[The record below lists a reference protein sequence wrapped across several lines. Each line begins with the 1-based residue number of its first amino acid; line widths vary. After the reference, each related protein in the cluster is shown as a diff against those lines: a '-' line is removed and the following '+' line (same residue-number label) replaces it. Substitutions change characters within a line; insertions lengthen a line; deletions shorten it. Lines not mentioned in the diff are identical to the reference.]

1 MPAQSTKLPWV
12 VTQGETRL
20 SRTQIQSNLQ
30 GFAHRWHEI
39 LSNTD
44 VVQANVEQQYAQPFW
59 QELYSCFG
67 IDATVTAIYERYA
80 QKASSRGLGRID
92 LFQPSVVIGEAKSPG
107 VPLEKAYSQV
117 LDYLAG
123 GSVTQSEMPRYIL
136 CHNFEHLRVIRLSGD
151 EFDVE
156 FPLAELPEHVDYLKF
171 LAGYDT
177 VTYQEQV
184 EASVQASKLMTNLFT
199 AMVGDE
205 VDEEV
210 GDEAPT
216 TMQDEDVA
224 VYETSSFLSRIL
236 FCLFAEDAGLFEA
249 GMFTRFVEEECNA
262 ANLGAQL
269 QALFAVLN
277 TPVERRRNVSELLA
291 EFPYV
296 NGHLFED
303 TLPTQFF
310 NEQMYEALRVAT
322 HFDWSRI
329 SPAIF
334 GSLFQLVKSKEAR
347 RSDGEHYTSEKNILK
362 VLQPLFLDEFR
373 AEADRLIALKG
384 TASARVKQLR
394 AFQDRLASYVFCDP
408 ACGSGNFLVVAY
420 RELRKIETDVIVAIR
435 ELEGQETMVWDV
447 SLEQKLSIG
456 QFHGFELNWWPARI
470 AETAMFLVDHQANVE
485 LAARIGMA
493 PDRLPISI
501 SAHIHHG
508 NALAMDWA
516 VALPDAPMTYL
527 FGNPPFIG
535 QYTKTDEQKADMKR
549 VWGKDYDG
557 YLDYVTGWHAQSM
570 QVLKHRQGE
579 FAYVTTNSI
588 TQGQPVPALFGPLQ
602 REGWR
607 IKFAHR
613 TFAWDSE
620 APGKA
625 AVHCVIVGF
634 TRNRGIKQQL
644 WDYPQVNGDALPVR
658 VETGVNA
665 YLVDGV
671 NVIVSKRSKPLS
683 TVVNKAA
690 YGSKPADNNFLAPK
704 AGVPRPIADAVAMK
718 YVRKFIGAKE
728 LVHNTDRWCI
738 WTEDDFDP
746 ADIGRSPELQ
756 NRIEGCRKFREG
768 SPATGDAYK
777 LRQMPHRF
785 RPNPNRPLTDY
796 VAIPCHVGEQ
806 RLYWLVQHNS
816 PDVICGNANF
826 VLADP
831 DGLQFGLISSSM
843 FIEWQRTI
851 GGRIKSDLRFSN
863 TLTWNNFPVPALTDD
878 QRERII
884 KAGKGVLEARAQHPE
899 RSLADHYNPLAM
911 DPALIKAHDA
921 LDREVDKAFGAPRK
935 LTTERQRQE
944 LLFENYAALTR
955 DV

>member
-1 MPAQSTKLPWV
+1 MVASRVEQ
-12 VTQGETRL
+12 RL
-20 SRTQIQSNLQ
+20 SRTLIQSKLTA
-30 GFAHRWHEI
+30 FAHRWTEI

-59 QELYSCFG
+59 QELYACFG

-80 QKASSRGLGRID
+80 KKASSKGLGRVD
-92 LFQPSVVIGEAKSPG
+92 LFHPSTVIGEAKSPG
-107 VPLEKAYSQV
+107 VPLETAYSQV

-123 GSVTQSEMPRYIL
+123 GSVTSAEMPRYII
-136 CHNFEHLRVIRLSGD
+136 CHNFEFMRVIKLSGD
-151 EFDVE
+151 SYDIE

-177 VTYQEQV
+177 VTHQEQV
-184 EASVQASKLMTNLFT
+184 EASVQASHLMTNLFT

-210 GDEAPT
+210 GDDAPT
-216 TMQDEDVA
+216 TVHDENVA

-249 GMFTRFVEEECNA
+249 GLFTRFVEEECNA
-262 ANLGAQL
+262 GNLGAQL

-277 TPVERRRNVSELLA
+277 TPEGRRRNVSQLLA

-384 TASARVKQLR
+384 TNTAKIRQLR
-394 AFQDRLASYVFCDP
+394 AFQDKLASYVFCDP

-420 RELRKIETDVIVAIR
+420 RELRRIETDVIVAIR
-435 ELEGQETMVWDV
+435 ELEGDATMVWDV
-447 SLEQKLSIG
+447 SLEQKLSIS

-485 LAARIGMA
+485 LATRIGMA

-508 NALAMDWA
+508 NALALDWA

-535 QYTKTDEQKADMKR
+535 QYTKTQEQTADMKQ

-570 QVLKHRQGE
+570 R
-579 FAYVTTNSI
+579 YS
-588 TQGQPVPALFGPLQ
+588 
-602 REGWR
+602 
-607 IKFAHR
+607 
-613 TFAWDSE
+613 SS
-620 APGKA
+620 
-625 AVHCVIVGF
+625 
-634 TRNRGIKQQL
+634 
-644 WDYPQVNGDALPVR
+644 VR
-658 VETGVNA
+658 VN
-665 YLVDGV
+665 L
-671 NVIVSKRSKPLS
+671 P
-683 TVVNKAA
+683 
-690 YGSKPADNNFLAPK
+690 
-704 AGVPRPIADAVAMK
+704 M
-718 YVRKFIGAKE
+718 
-728 LVHNTDRWCI
+728 
-738 WTEDDFDP
+738 
-746 ADIGRSPELQ
+746 
-756 NRIEGCRKFREG
+756 
-768 SPATGDAYK
+768 
-777 LRQMPHRF
+777 
-785 RPNPNRPLTDY
+785 
-796 VAIPCHVGEQ
+796 
-806 RLYWLVQHNS
+806 
-816 PDVICGNANF
+816 
-826 VLADP
+826 
-831 DGLQFGLISSSM
+831 
-843 FIEWQRTI
+843 
-851 GGRIKSDLRFSN
+851 
-863 TLTWNNFPVPALTDD
+863 
-878 QRERII
+878 
-884 KAGKGVLEARAQHPE
+884 
-899 RSLADHYNPLAM
+899 
-911 DPALIKAHDA
+911 
-921 LDREVDKAFGAPRK
+921 
-935 LTTERQRQE
+935 
-944 LLFENYAALTR
+944 
-955 DV
+955 

>member
-136 CHNFEHLRVIRLSGD
+136 CHNFEHLRVIRLSG
-151 EFDVE
+151 EKFDVE

-277 TPVERRRNVSELLA
+277 TPVERRRNVSALLA

-493 PDRLPISI
+493 PDRLPIAI

-516 VALPDAPMTYL
+516 VALPDAPMTYI
-527 FGNPPFIG
+527 FGNPPFLG
-535 QYTKTDEQKADMKR
+535 DHTRTKEQLALLKAA
-549 VWGKDYDG
+549 WGGDTQLSR
-557 YLDYVTGWHAQSM
+557 LDFVTGWHAHS
-570 QVLKHRQGE
+570 LKLFRGRRGE
-579 FAYVTTNSI
+579 FAFVTTNSI
-588 TQGQPVPALFGPLQ
+588 TQGDQAARLFRPVFEA
-602 REGWR
+602 GWA

-634 TRNRGIKQQL
+634 TKDRGKKPRL
-644 WDYPQVNGDALPVR
+644 YEYDKLKSEPAEVADVR
-658 VETGVNA
+658 RINA
-665 YLVDGV
+665 YLVDGM
-671 NVIVSKRSKPLS
+671 NVLVDKRTVPLS
-683 TVVNKAA
+683 SVLPGAVRGSMATDGGFLIVEVDDYPTVAA
-690 YGSKPADNNFLAPK
+690 DPVAAKYLKPFRM
-704 AGVPRPIADAVAMK
+704 GR
-718 YVRKFIGAKE
+718 E
-728 LVHNTDRWCI
+728 LVRGLDRWCL
-738 WTEDDFDP
+738 WLENLDP
-746 ADIGRSPELQ
+746 GDVDRSPELKR
-756 NRIEGCRKFREG
+756 RIEGVAAFRRN
-768 SPATGDAYK
+768 SKAATTRAYPHHH
-777 LRQMPHRF
+777 LFRQPQQ
-785 RPNPNRPLTDY
+785 PKNDY
-796 VAIPCHVGEQ
+796 VAIPVVVSE
-806 RLYWLVQHNS
+806 RRRYYTVDLLS
-816 PDVICGNANF
+816 ESVIAGNKLF
-826 VLADP
+826 TVEDRS
-831 DGLQFGLISSSM
+831 GLQFALLSSSM
-843 FIEWQRTI
+843 FITWQRTV
-851 GGRIKSDLRFSN
+851 GGRMKSDLSFSS
-863 TLTWNNFPVPALTDD
+863 TIVWNNFPVPSLTDD

-884 KAGKGVLEARAQHPE
+884 KAGKGVLEVRAQHPE

-911 DPALIKAHDA
+911 DPELIKAHDA